1 MSSREVLYRIALL
14 DNKECTIDIDKVY
27 ENHIEDP
34 QYRSKHDFFCPCCD
48 SKMEAVLEVKE
59 GHAKFF
65 RHSDTH
71 CDRDSLLH
79 STAEEVFYSEYKR
92 CLQEGIPFILDV
104 YSEVR
109 CDERCINKA
118 CSCSNKY
125 HKQVITLTDKYKVI
139 SPEKRVLVEGKFRRP
154 DLLLESENGEQLWVE
169 IWVTHR
175 AEKEKLKQGNIL
187 ELQINSEDDIK
198 NIYKHR
204 LTQRG
209 PSDEKVKV
217 YLNQVCSTPELPNKT
232 IDILQNTYNIIIGD
246 NINDLTDLKELPISH
261 IKPYYKETIPSWVN
275 LGLPSGTLWSNDY
288 MGNMSFS
295 EALERY
301 GNLIPSPEQFLELVT
316 SSQAI
321 APHPAGF
328 IGPNGNL
335 LEIYEGDFWTSQSC
349 EGNQA
354 IAFHREFLSKFIS
367 TSGVSPIK
375 GNCFAKANKDQ
386 NLCVRLVKQ
395 KE

>member
-1 MSSREVLYRIALL
+1 MSQGEILYRIALL
-14 DNKECTIDIDKVY
+14 DNKECTIDIDTVNDNYLK
-27 ENHIEDP
+27 DP
-34 QYRSKHDFFCPCCD
+34 KYRSKHDFFCPCCD

-59 GHAKFF
+59 GRAKFF

-79 STAEEVFYSEYKR
+79 STAEEVFYSEYKK
-92 CLQEGIPFILDV
+92 CLQEGISFVLDV
-104 YSEVR
+104 YSEIQ
-109 CDERCINKA
+109 CNEHCINNA
-118 CSCSNKY
+118 SSCSNKY

-139 SPEKRVLVEGKFRRP
+139 SPEKRIIVDGKYRRP

-175 AEKEKLKQGNIL
+175 AGEDKIKQGNIL
-187 ELQINSEDDIK
+187 EIQITSEDDIK
-198 NIYKHR
+198 NIYNHR
-204 LTQRG
+204 LTQG
-209 PSDEKVKV
+209 SPSDEKIKV
-217 YLNQVCSTPELPNKT
+217 YLNQVCSTPDLPN
-232 IDILQNTYNIIIGD
+232 DLLQNTYNIITGD
-246 NINDLTDLKELPISH
+246 NTNDLTDLKELPVSH
-261 IKPYYKETIPSWVN
+261 IKPYYKETIPSWVD

-288 MGNMSFS
+288 MGSMSFG
-295 EALERY
+295 EARERY

-321 APHPAGF
+321 DPHPAGF

-367 TSGVSPIK
+367 TSRVSTIK
-375 GNCFAKANKDQ
+375 GNCFAKADKEQ
-386 NLCVRLVKQ
+386 NLCVRLVKR
-395 KE
+395 KK